1 MKKLVILALA
11 VAMTMCFASCNNKT
25 VSNSTPT
32 EAVKSYYDF
41 IQKGDFKSAL
51 NKCSYDYNKE
61 MSKEDKEMMDGMLEL
76 SANKIQEAM
85 NQKGGLKSYEVSNEK
100 IDGTN
105 ATVDVV
111 LTYGNGET
119 ENVTEYLINDKGWW
133 ISSGSSSDESL
144 DDLFSEDFEAEGEEE
159 VAGEETAEM

>member
-1 MKKLVILALA
+1 
-11 VAMTMCFASCNNKT
+11 
-25 VSNSTPT
+25 
-32 EAVKSYYDF
+32 
-41 IQKGDFKSAL
+41 
-51 NKCSYDYNKE
+51 SYDYNKE